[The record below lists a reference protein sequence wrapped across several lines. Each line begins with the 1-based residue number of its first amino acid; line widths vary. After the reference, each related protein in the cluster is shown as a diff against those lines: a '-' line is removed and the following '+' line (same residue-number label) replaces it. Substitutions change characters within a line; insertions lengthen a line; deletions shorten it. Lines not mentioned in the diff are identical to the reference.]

1 MDKTS
6 LNIILL
12 GRSGSGKGTQAK
24 KIVED
29 FHLEYIGTGDLLRRF
44 SERDNAAARRMK
56 ETLAQGKLAPSW
68 LPFFVWMEKLA
79 YTDEHRGVLFDGSPR
94 KFGEAQ
100 ILDDVLAWF
109 GREKVS
115 VILLDISRE
124 EAYRRL
130 MQRRICSR
138 CGKGAY
144 VEKETEQVAF
154 CRYCGGALTIRAE
167 DNPEGIKMRLDWF
180 DNEVSQVIEHYKER
194 GILIAINGEQSP
206 DDAYKEIM
214 GKLSAVNE

>member
-1 MDKTS
+1 MNNP
-6 LNIILL
+6 LNLILL

-24 KIVED
+24 KLAEH

-44 SERDNAAARRMK
+44 SERDNVAARRMK

-79 YTDEHRGVLFDGSPR
+79 YTDAHLGVLFDGSPR
-94 KFGEAQ
+94 KLGEAE
-100 ILDDVLAWF
+100 ILDDVLDWF
-109 GREKVS
+109 GRNNIK
-115 VILLDISRE
+115 VILLEISRE

-130 MQRRICSR
+130 MHRKICSR

-144 VEKETEQVAF
+144 VEEETDQAAH
-154 CRYCGGALTIRAE
+154 CRYCGGDLTIRAE

-180 DNEVSQVIEHYKER
+180 DNEVAQVVEHYKKQ
-194 GILIAINGEQSP
+194 GKLIAINGEQAP
-206 DDAYKEIM
+206 EETHKEIIT
-214 GKLSAVNE
+214 KLSGI

>member
-1 MDKTS
+1 MDKTP

-24 KIVED
+24 KIVEY
-29 FHLEYIGTGDLLRRF
+29 FNLEYIGTGDLLRRF

-109 GREKVS
+109 GRENVS
-115 VILLDISRE
+115 VILLDISRK
-124 EAYRRL
+124 EAYQRL
-130 MQRRICSR
+130 MQRMICSR

-144 VEKETEQVAF
+144 VEKETEQSTH

-180 DNEVSQVIEHYKER
+180 DNEVSQVIEHYTKQGR
-194 GILIAINGEQSP
+194 LVTVNGEQSP
-206 DDAYKEIM
+206 DEVYQEII
-214 GKLSAVNE
+214 GKLSSGK

>member
-1 MDKTS
+1 MDKTP

-24 KIVED
+24 KIVEH

-79 YTDEHRGVLFDGSPR
+79 YTDTHTGVLFDGSPR
-94 KFGEAQ
+94 KLGEAQ
-100 ILDDVLAWF
+100 ILDEVLAWF
-109 GREKVS
+109 SRDNVT

-144 VEKETEQVAF
+144 VEKETDQVTY
-154 CRYCGGALTIRAE
+154 CRYCGGDLTIRAE

-180 DNEVSQVIEHYKER
+180 DNEVSQVIEHYKKQNK
-194 GILIAINGEQSP
+194 LISVNGEQSP
-206 DDAYKEIM
+206 EETHKEII
-214 GKLSAVNE
+214 GKLNSG